1 MGINGHTLNGS
12 SHHMLGALKTAV
24 RDAILVILALPDV
37 HDPHRFQLRSVW
49 LPVAD
54 DGSIDFPAVLDLS
67 NQALEQL
74 SMTVG
79 DRHKIPRATADQL
92 GPFTGSPQHA

>member
-1 MGINGHTLNGS
+1 MQQITDR
-12 SHHMLGALKTAV
+12 LKKFGVSDYAQ
-24 RDAILVILALPDV
+24 PQ
-37 HDPHRFQLRSVW
+37 PK
-49 LPVAD
+49 
-54 DGSIDFPAVLDLS
+54 GSIDFPAVLDLS